1 MKKLIFVR
9 ALLVIEQSGDDYC
22 SPTTFVAADGTKV
35 TVVEWSEK
43 EMRVVEA

>member
-1 MKKLIFVR
+1 MKKLVMVR

-22 SPTTFVAADGTKV
+22 PPTTFVATDGTKV

-43 EMRVVEA
+43 EMKVVAA